1 MRTYIRLF
9 INLLLPLTL
18 LFTAVSIGYFT
29 FEYSLSKAF
38 NLGILSGVIIG
49 IGISLIMAFLLL
61 VFRKIPTH
69 EKVQNIEKA
78 ETADPVE
85 TEAVSNHKVAKAK
98 KNPKQENS
106 LSKEIKCMLLMD
118 KELTFD
124 VIVSALKNQKEC
136 TLSQSD
142 PKKGT
147 MTIQTKNGIIQTTIT
162 SLTQHTSQILLQ
174 TVDNAKQIKDLI
186 SHLKEKEHSF
196 LQY

>member
-9 INLLLPLTL
+9 INLLFPLTL
-18 LFTAVSIGYFT
+18 LFTAASVGYFT
-29 FEYSLSKAF
+29 FDYSLSRAF

-69 EKVQNIEKA
+69 EKVQK
-78 ETADPVE
+78 
-85 TEAVSNHKVAKAK
+85 TEAPVPIVTETTPNHKVFETRES
-98 KNPKQENS
+98 PKQGNS
-106 LSKEIKCMLLMD
+106 FSKEIKCMLLMD

-124 VIVSALKNQKEC
+124 VIVNALKNQKEC

-147 MTIQTKNGIIQTTIT
+147 MTIQTKDGIIQTTIT
-162 SLTQHTSQILLQ
+162 SLTQHTSQIILQ
-174 TVDNAKQIKDLI
+174 TVDNAKQIKSLI
-186 SHLKEKEHSF
+186 SQLKEKEHSF

>member
-29 FEYSLSKAF
+29 FEYSLSKAV

-69 EKVQNIEKA
+69 EKVQNA
-78 ETADPVE
+78 EAPVHVE
-85 TEAVSNHKVAKAK
+85 TETAPNHKVSETK
-98 KNPKQENS
+98 KNPKQGNS

-147 MTIQTKNGIIQTTIT
+147 MSIQTKNGIIQTTIT
-162 SLTQHTSQILLQ
+162 SLTQHTSQIILQ
-174 TVDNAKQIKDLI
+174 TVDNTKQIKDLI
-186 SHLKEKEHSF
+186 SHLKEK
-196 LQY
+196 